1 MSPTSWGWTLGK
13 KGKMYMYIVTIW
25 NKNIACNE
33 QSRSKIWGNL
43 KEGETMFTCGSIRVK
58 RFQWT
63 KYSWPLNNGVFNCMD
78 LLTHGFFSPNTYYST
93 TESHS
98 WLNLWSQ
105 NQRFGRLTVEL
116 YADFLQKGG
125 SAPLTPPPTLHP
137 NTRGSRVNCTSIF
150 CPDRKSVV

>member
-1 MSPTSWGWTLGK
+1 
-13 KGKMYMYIVTIW
+13 MYLLTIW

-78 LLTHGFFSPNTYYST
+78 LLTHGFFSPNTYHST

-98 WLNLWSQ
+98 WFNLWSQ
-105 NQRFGRLTVEL
+105 NQTFGGLTVEL
-116 YADFLQKGG
+116 HADFLQKGG
-125 SAPLTPPPTLHP
+125 SAPLTPPPQRSTPTHVVQGSTVHPFFVLHSKYTGESSQHP
-137 NTRGSRVNCTSIF
+137 
-150 CPDRKSVV
+150 